1 MEIVNFYSG
10 PSILPKEVIEQAK
23 NGLVNFADTG
33 LSILEI
39 SHRSKEFVAVMEEC
53 VSLAKK
59 LMNLGEDYDVIFM
72 QGGAS
77 SQFHLI
83 PQNFL
88 STDQFA
94 NYIDTGTWAN
104 AAFNQA
110 KLFGKVHLAASSA
123 DKNYN
128 YIPKSFDINS
138 AGRYLHITTN
148 NTIFGTQYHFQQSIQ
163 KHFATAIPMI
173 ADMSS
178 DILSRDFNYT
188 DFDLIY
194 AGAQKNIGTSG
205 TTLVAIKKS
214 FLETSNSN
222 LPAMCDYK
230 VHVKN
235 GSMKNT
241 PAVFPVYITY
251 LTLKWIEKTGLQ
263 NIFIE
268 NDKKARLLYECIDSS
283 SLYKGTV
290 DREDRSKMNVC
301 FVMNDKNLEQKFSAF
316 AKEKGIVGI
325 EGHRSVGGFRASIYN
340 AMPLK
345 GVMHLIDIMK
355 EFEQRT

>member
-10 PSILPKEVIEQAK
+10 PSILPKEVIEKAK
-23 NGLVNFADTG
+23 LALVNFADTG

-39 SHRSKEFVAVMEEC
+39 SHRSKEFVEVVEES
-53 VSLAKK
+53 VSLAKNLMK
-59 LMNLGEDYDVIFM
+59 LGDDYEVIFM

-77 SQFHLI
+77 TQFHLV

-88 STDQFA
+88 SADQSA

-110 KLFGKVHLAASSA
+110 KLFGSALLAASSA

-128 YIPKSFDINS
+128 YIPKSFEINS
-138 AGRYLHITTN
+138 SGRYLHITTN
-148 NTIFGTQYHFQQSIQ
+148 NTIFGTQYHFEHGAK
-163 KHFATAIPMI
+163 KHFETTMPLI

-178 DILSRDFNYT
+178 DILSRDFEYT

-205 TTLVAIKKS
+205 ATLVAIKKS
-214 FLETSNSN
+214 FLELSSTN

-235 GSMKNT
+235 SSMKNT
-241 PAVFPVYITY
+241 PAVFPIYITY
-251 LTLKWIEKTGLQ
+251 LTLRWIEKTGLQ

-268 NDKKARLLYECIDSS
+268 NENKARLLYECIDSS
-283 SLYKGTV
+283 SLFKGTV
-290 DREDRSKMNVC
+290 VKEDRSKMNIC

-316 AKEKGIVGI
+316 AKENGIVGI

-345 GVMHLIDIMK
+345 GVMHLIDTMK
-355 EFEQRT
+355 EFERKA